1 MNQEEEYKEA
11 ISHLL
16 ENIHDVHFLRQVWTI
31 LKLHVKRK
39 VMLNKYEL

>member
-16 ENIHDVHFLRQVWTI
+16 ENIHDVRFLKQIWTI
-31 LKLHVKRK
+31 LHLHKK
-39 VMLNKYEL
+39 KKGDAA